1 MLGSHVGN
9 TLQDERQARCI
20 QLEEINQKFIAELQ
34 VKENFL
40 ASRLSN
46 YCIPSLRKPASSM
59 VLTQRPTK
67 INDAYA
73 IARPV
78 GRKLSLK
85 FYGSYQILEAI
96 REAAYL
102 LDLSPESKIHPV
114 FHAYLLKPYYDD
126 PKPQTVTLPPK
137 TWNND
142 PLHEPL
148 AITDTRRILRQGK
161 EILQALV
168 QWTGLA
174 PEENTWEDLS
184 DRKKEELEN
193 KNRPGVTEETSQGD
207 LQLQLKGAHFSP
219 GCAFFGRRKMHV
231 RAKKCAV
238 RRKLR
243 ALRFDLIFHT
253 AGPDRAFG
261 DLIAASGITEDMID
275 SLILLRDVRGIKGL
289 PPLTEI
295 EDKAIEKLNATS
307 SRAEVERK
315 KQEEIA
321 SARVRKVDGKG
332 RAYGTGRRK
341 CSVARVWVQ
350 PGDGKFTINEKEFD
364 FYFPIIDHRA
374 DLLRPFTVT
383 NTLGLWD
390 VTCTVKGGGVSGESF
405 QPKISSFLFLGN
417 IYFRSVLPFLK
428 AAGFITRDPR
438 VVERKKPGKAKAR
451 KSFQWV
457 KR

>member
-1 MLGSHVGN
+1 MERRFLDIVSGHGNLLANKGGLGAGGRFTAVGASSRRRRVRSSSPGRRWRLVKVLVVEAGPGGDPWN
-9 TLQDERQARCI
+9 QRRSGGQAGIAESLLASSADCAKFYIVKGAPQARLSLKVHCAQKSASLCAFFEPLDHRRRAWAKARI
-20 QLEEINQKFIAELQ
+20 WSRMNNSTSTMGERAEALTYGRNPYLFGDGEWLEKLGW
-34 VKENFL
+34 
-40 ASRLSN
+40 
-46 YCIPSLRKPASSM
+46 
-59 VLTQRPTK
+59 
-67 INDAYA
+67 
-73 IARPV
+73 PV

-85 FYGSYQILEAI
+85 FYGPYQILE
-96 REAAYL
+96 REDQVL
-102 LDLSPESKIHPV
+102 EHKI
-114 FHAYLLKPYYDD
+114 
-126 PKPQTVTLPPK
+126 
-137 TWNND
+137 
-142 PLHEPL
+142 
-148 AITDTRRILRQGK
+148 
-161 EILQALV
+161 
-168 QWTGLA
+168 
-174 PEENTWEDLS
+174 
-184 DRKKEELEN
+184 
-193 KNRPGVTEETSQGD
+193 
-207 LQLQLKGAHFSP
+207 
-219 GCAFFGRRKMHV
+219 
-231 RAKKCAV
+231 
-238 RRKLR
+238 
-243 ALRFDLIFHT
+243 FDLICRT
-253 AGPDRAFG
+253 PGPDRAFG

-321 SARVRKVDGKG
+321 NARVRKVDGKG

-364 FYFPIIDHRA
+364 SYFPIIDHRA

-390 VTCTVKGGGVSGESF
+390 VTCTVKGGGVSG
-405 QPKISSFLFLGN
+405 QVGAVRLGISRALQSWEPGL
-417 IYFRSVLPFLK
+417 RPFLK